1 MWGQDSHVSLCVPL
15 ICSPLLS
22 RILPDTWVM
31 TGKIDNN
38 QWYLTAKLHGHSIPS
53 AVMVKR
59 KSVKIIWKICA
70 SSCQAASISPSS
82 SRDRAALR
90 SLESLEFSVETWRQN
105 ETKHFPIL
113 LIWTKMERLMVQ
125 WLAFLMVSFCFLVD
139 GCCLFFLPPSYF
151 ATHMLPAAVG
161 RPTKKNE
168 HQQGFFTQGW
178 FSKKRTC
185 DRRSASVGN
194 GRAESLQQSYH
205 HKTLSSLSIMA
216 SPRARRRSFFL
227 RVWSVLITNKKHQG
241 STRSLLDAKL
251 SAANQTPNYSLVIET
266 RW

>member
-1 MWGQDSHVSLCVPL
+1 MWGQDSHVSVCVPL

-31 TGKIDNN
+31 TGKIENN
-38 QWYLTAKLHGHSIPS
+38 QWYLTAKLHGYSIPS

-105 ETKHFPIL
+105 ETKHFPVL
-113 LIWTKMERLMVQ
+113 LIWTKIERLMVQ

-151 ATHMLPAAVG
+151 AMHMLPAAVG

-194 GRAESLQQSYH
+194 GRAESLSAVISSQDPEQPQYEWHLQGPDGEASSCASEASWSPK
-205 HKTLSSLSIMA
+205 KTPR
-216 SPRARRRSFFL
+216 SP
-227 RVWSVLITNKKHQG
+227 T
-241 STRSLLDAKL
+241 STCWMPKIECSK
-251 SAANQTPNYSLVIET
+251 SNPNEL
-266 RW
+266 

>member
-38 QWYLTAKLHGHSIPS
+38 QWYLTAKLHGYSIPS

-178 FSKKRTC
+178 FSKKTDLWPQISKC
-185 DRRSASVGN
+185 G
-194 GRAESLQQSYH
+194 E
-205 HKTLSSLSIMA
+205 
-216 SPRARRRSFFL
+216 
-227 RVWSVLITNKKHQG
+227 W
-241 STRSLLDAKL
+241 
-251 SAANQTPNYSLVIET
+251 T
-266 RW
+266 RWKPAAVISSQDPEQPQYNGISKGPTEKLLLARLKRPDHQQKTPRIYEILVGCQIECSKSNPEL